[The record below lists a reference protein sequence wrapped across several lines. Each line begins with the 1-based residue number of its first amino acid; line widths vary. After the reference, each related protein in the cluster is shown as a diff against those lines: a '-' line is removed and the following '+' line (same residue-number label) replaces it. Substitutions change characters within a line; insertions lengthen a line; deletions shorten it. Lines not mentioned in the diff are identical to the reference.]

1 MPDSKVASHRRQK
14 TGFRSAN
21 QVEVELIFMDNAL
34 EHCLEIRAPINI
46 FSPDFS
52 EGTAKAYSA
61 GSEPG
66 TWSLVRPCHKRSFA
80 LSAPDKSSFHN
91 KKRRQP

>member
-1 MPDSKVASHRRQK
+1 
-14 TGFRSAN
+14 
-21 QVEVELIFMDNAL
+21 MDNAL

-80 LSAPDKSSFHN
+80 LSAPTDHPLYDRAQKNAASLEKFLSARNHFGTFRSTTILCHPD
-91 KKRRQP
+91 RR